1 MKFKNLILSID
12 KKIAT
17 ITINRPEKLNALNAE
32 TITELFQAFKKL
44 SQNDSISAIIL
55 TGSGEKAFVAGA
67 DIAEINYHDEISGR
81 IFSSRGQKVFR
92 LIEKMDKPVIA
103 AINGYALGGGCE
115 LVMACH
121 IRIASEDAKFGQ
133 PEINLGLIPGYGGTQ
148 RLPRLIGI
156 SRALYLLLTG
166 ETIDA
171 KTAINYGLINEIVP
185 KNKLASRVMEIAES
199 LTSKAPV
206 ARKYILQ
213 AVNEGIDKNLD
224 TGLNLEGELFG
235 NICGT
240 EDMKEGTKAFLE
252 KREPSFSGK

>member
-12 KKIAT
+12 KRIAT
-17 ITINRPEKLNALNAE
+17 LTINRPEKLNSLNAE

-44 SQNDSISAIIL
+44 SQNDAVSVIIL
-55 TGSGEKAFVAGA
+55 TGSGEKVFVSGA

-92 LIEKMDKPVIA
+92 FIEKMDKPVVA
-103 AINGYALGGGCE
+103 AINGNALGSGCE
-115 LVMACH
+115 LLMACH
-121 IRIASEDAKFGQ
+121 IRIASEDVKFGQ

-171 KTAINYGLINEIVP
+171 KTAMNYGLINEIVP
-185 KNKLASRVMEIAES
+185 KDKLASRAMEIAQ
-199 LTSKAPV
+199 LFISKAPI

-252 KREPSFSGK
+252 KREPSFNGK